1 MIFFKGGVVM
11 LDFTYEYSISEVS
24 EITGF
29 APHVLR
35 YYEKEFDIDV
45 PRKDSNHRYYT
56 YKEIELILYIKDLK
70 EKEFSNKQIKMII
83 DSPQTVFSN
92 EDTDLDIIRADMNTI
107 EPNDIAVQISSI
119 IENRFF
125 EKLTLYLEE
134 NKHNTTDLV
143 ETLKDEIIALRQEI
157 NSKEHDVLICENA
170 KLRMKVKEK
179 VYENVK
185 LKDEIARLK
194 YANQSFFKKLFNKK
208 NK

>member
-1 MIFFKGGVVM
+1 M
-11 LDFTYEYSISEVS
+11 LDFTYEYSISETS

-35 YYEKEFDIDV
+35 YYEKEFELEI

-56 YKEIELILYIKDLK
+56 YKEVELYLYIKDLK
-70 EKEFSNKQIKMII
+70 DKEFSNKQIKMILN
-83 DSPQTVFSN
+83 SPQTIYSN
-92 EDTDLDIIRADMNTI
+92 EDTDLAIMNNGTDLV
-107 EPNDIAVQISSI
+107 NTDDIALQISSV

-125 EKLTLYLEE
+125 EKLSEYLEK
-134 NKHNTTDLV
+134 NQHDTTDLV

-194 YANQSFFKKLFNKK
+194 YDNQGFLKKLFQKK
-208 NK
+208 

>member
-1 MIFFKGGVVM
+1 M

-24 EITGF
+24 EITGY

-35 YYEKEFDIDV
+35 YYEKEFDIEV

-56 YKEIELILYIKDLK
+56 YKEIELIQYIKDLK
-70 EKEFSNKQIKMII
+70 DKGFGNKQIKMII
-83 DSPQTVFSN
+83 NSPQTVFST
-92 EDTDLDIIRADMNTI
+92 EETSIDIIKD
-107 EPNDIAVQISSI
+107 DIAAVDPKDIAIQISSI
-119 IENRFF
+119 IENQFF
-125 EKLTLYLEE
+125 EKLTNYLEE
-134 NKHNTTDLV
+134 NQHSTVDLV

-185 LKDEIARLK
+185 LKDEILRMQNENQGFLK
-194 YANQSFFKKLFNKK
+194 RIFKKSN
-208 NK
+208 

>member
-1 MIFFKGGVVM
+1 M

-35 YYEKEFDIDV
+35 YYEKEFGIEV

-56 YKEIELILYIKDLK
+56 YKEIELILYIRDLK
-70 EKEFSNKQIKMII
+70 DKGFANKQIKMII

-92 EDTDLDIIRADMNTI
+92 EDTDLNIIKTDMNI
-107 EPNDIAVQISSI
+107 VEPNEIAVQISSI
-119 IENRFF
+119 IENKFF
-125 EKLTLYLEE
+125 EKLTIYLEQ
-134 NKHNTTDLV
+134 NQHNTTDLV

-185 LKDEIARLK
+185 LKDEISRLK
-194 YANQSFFKKLFNKK
+194 YNNQGFFKKLLNKK
-208 NK
+208 